1 MPVVLLL
8 TTIVLTDATT
18 DVVWTTVV
26 TEVAEVVEVL
36 SVVGAADEI
45 TELEEAAA
53 ELEEAAAELEEAAA
67 ELEEAAAELEEAA
80 AELEEAAA
88 ELDAAELAAAEL
100 AAAVLAAAGVVV
112 GAAGVVVGAADS
124 IAGVVVIGGG
134 KLEVNE
140 LPIGATP
147 ETEVLEDTS
156 ERTGGTDVAAADVL
170 TMGVVDI
177 IAEVEIIE
185 LDDIVM
191 VEEEEEV
198 KLDPIGLAGPVVD
211 ELAAD
216 VGPKPSVATAAIE
229 TAKSANALIEG
240 PAGRQFSIPGHCAL
254 YTGLAARWA
263 MSSCTGNP

>member
-1 MPVVLLL
+1 VPVIPPVGEMPVVLLL

-80 AELEEAAA
+80 AELEE
-88 ELDAAELAAAEL
+88 AAAEL